1 MSKEMTLDQVRITHW
16 TGPAGTQ
23 ALIVSSRTAT
33 AFKTHLIPQETK
45 KGPCPGALAQ
55 VFKDGDFNPSAIP
68 LGWTAHVVPS
78 DFATE
83 ALMEKIQKEGWPRH

>member
-78 DFATE
+78 DFTTE
-83 ALMEKIQKEGWPRH
+83 ALMAKIQKEGWPRH